1 MASANLQSKNPPHGD
16 PHLQKP
22 CCEDPHLP
30 SQNDNIYIQY
40 IVQQPQNRYKSWKA
54 KNIMWG
60 NIICSIMET
69 LIFLGGN
76 MFLIYHIII
85 CIYMCVWAAVKIN
98 CWCLVRK
105 YRLSLFG
112 GGLSLYSVLLKST
125 LNNAKMQR
133 NWLHGFRSL
142 KCWEW
147 NSKLL
152 SLRLQPCWEL
162 SKHIPRLFPK
172 EGYLLQTQLWT

>member
-1 MASANLQSKNPPHGD
+1 MCEPPSKSTVD
-16 PHLQKP
+16 VWY
-22 CCEDPHLP
+22 E
-30 SQNDNIYIQY
+30 NIGY
-40 IVQQPQNRYKSWKA
+40 RS
-54 KNIMWG
+54 
-60 NIICSIMET
+60 
-69 LIFLGGN
+69 LGG
-76 MFLIYHIII
+76 
-85 CIYMCVWAAVKIN
+85 A
-98 CWCLVRK
+98 
-105 YRLSLFG
+105 YRF
-112 GGLSLYSVLLKST
+112 VLLKST

-172 EGYLLQTQLWT
+172 EGYLLQTQL